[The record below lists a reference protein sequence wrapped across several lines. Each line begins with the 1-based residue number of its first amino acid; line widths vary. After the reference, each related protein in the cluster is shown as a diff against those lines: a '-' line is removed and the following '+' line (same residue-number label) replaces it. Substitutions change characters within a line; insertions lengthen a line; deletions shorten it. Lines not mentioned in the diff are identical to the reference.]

1 MDEGLDSG
9 LGNGSV
15 ASSVGDGVA
24 SAVSSRDSTLGSAPE
39 TPPEQAAR
47 PKIPPTS
54 TERCGGVW
62 RKFIVS
68 SFKCSSSE
76 FLTSEPS
83 GIRSSRLRLQRDY
96 RSVMTTYQFS
106 YAL

>member
-24 SAVSSRDSTLGSAPE
+24 SAVSSRDSTLGSASE
-39 TPPEQAAR
+39 IPPEQAAR
-47 PKIPPTS
+47 PKIPATARAL
-54 TERCGGVW
+54 TGRVW
-62 RKFIVS
+62 RNFIVS
-68 SFKCSSSE
+68 SFKCSSNE

-83 GIRSSRLRLQRDY
+83 GIRYARLRLQRDY
-96 RSVMTTYQFS
+96 RSVMTTYQFT